1 VRAFGIA
8 QEFRGLREVAR
19 RSTFL
24 IDGEGIVRATWIY
37 ENTDVPDVEDLLAAC
52 RALRPSDRSA

>member
-37 ENTDVPDVEDLLAAC
+37 ENTDVPDVEDLLGAC
-52 RALRPSDRSA
+52 LALRPSDRSA